1 MNDVF
6 LHLIESLNED
16 EKKTIYDF
24 ILSLLCDEEET

>member
-1 MNDVF
+1 MNDDF
-6 LHLIESLNED
+6 MKLIASLNED